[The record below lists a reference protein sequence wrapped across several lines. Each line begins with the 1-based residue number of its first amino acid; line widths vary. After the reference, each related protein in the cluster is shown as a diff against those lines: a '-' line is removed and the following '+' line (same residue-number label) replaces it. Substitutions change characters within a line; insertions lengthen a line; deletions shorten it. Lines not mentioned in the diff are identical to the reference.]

1 MVPLEHTH
9 ITGPLGISTHRSPNS
24 EVFMSTKFNN
34 CIKYISEVQWYSD
47 FNCGHSVTILKEKIL
62 LIFHSKI
69 LFKGLITLCFYIFE
83 KLKWFRSRYLCIT
96 APEHSSY
103 WFTSWISQLWF
114 KHLFPKEHLSHLLNQ
129 VEVQKAPMDYE
140 CISIVWCWSQSAAA
154 EKNCFNPSIQGRII

>member
-1 MVPLEHTH
+1 M
-9 ITGPLGISTHRSPNS
+9 
-24 EVFMSTKFNN
+24 
-34 CIKYISEVQWYSD
+34 
-47 FNCGHSVTILKEKIL
+47 TILKEKIL
-62 LIFHSKI
+62 LIFHSNI

-154 EKNCFNPSIQGRII
+154 EKNCFNPSIQGRIIWSSSFMTKITFSFFIKWLKTFKQHLLNKFFWNQIEQQHKEAKL